1 MGLAARPTTDM
12 AELMA
17 QAAQQYGLVRAID
30 SPDPEVARKR
40 LDRMRRRGLVGLIG
54 RGVYR
59 VEGSPDT
66 WHQRALSAAWLVSPM
81 ALLSHR
87 AALALWGL
95 SSRRGVEVLVPVS
108 RGGRPGAVRVHQTR
122 FLNAVDVDSRDQ
134 VPVTSIERT
143 LVDVAAITPMGKLA
157 RLLDAAVDA
166 GLTTPDQVVERVRTM
181 PTRGRKGVPVLRVL
195 LEERLGF
202 PADEI
207 NPFEALMASI
217 IVTSDLPVPSRQH
230 PLDINGRRY
239 YLDFAF
245 PEYKVAI
252 ECDGMLGHG
261 SAAAQA
267 YDLERQ
273 NDIIESG
280 WNLRRFPWSAV
291 RYREKETLEVV
302 RRAMISS
309 GWCPSVTGVALPKA
323 N

>member
-1 MGLAARPTTDM
+1 MGLAVGPATDL

-17 QAAQQYGLVRAID
+17 QAAQQHGLVRAID
-30 SPDPEVARKR
+30 SPDPEAARKR
-40 LDRMRRRGLVGLIG
+40 LDRMRRRGLVGLVG

-59 VEGSPDT
+59 VEGSSDS

-108 RGGRPGAVRVHQTR
+108 RGGRPASVRVHQTR
-122 FLNAVDVDSRDQ
+122 FLTAVDVDSRDR

-143 LVDVAAITPMGKLA
+143 LVDAAAITPMGGLA
-157 RLLDAAVDA
+157 RLLDAAVEA
-166 GLTTPDQVVERVRTM
+166 GLATPKSVVERVRTM
-181 PTRGRKGVPVLRVL
+181 PTRGRKGMPILRVL

-202 PADEI
+202 PADET

-217 IVTSDLPVPSRQH
+217 IIRSDLPDPRRQH

-245 PEYKVAI
+245 PEFKVAI

-291 RYREKETLEVV
+291 RYREQETLEVV

-309 GWCPSVTGVALPKA
+309 GWCPPGTGPTLPAA